1 MSQKSLKEKTRSSR
15 QSKVI
20 HAQAKDLDFD
30 EDFKEN
36 EHIDDFEKAE
46 EPDGLDDLIGG
57 SQGKK
62 SISKKAG
69 KDQQDMAGPD

>member
-1 MSQKSLKEKTRSSR
+1 MSQKSLKEKSRSSR

-57 SQGKK
+57 S
-62 SISKKAG
+62 
-69 KDQQDMAGPD
+69 